1 MHCDA
6 CVSKIEKALNAVDG
20 VTTATAKLNENQAI
34 VEGDVPSENLINAI
48 NKTGY
53 EAFLIDQDSGIGY
66 DEKDSKEHSTKLY
79 PLYLIF
85 FYITVST
92 LLINR
97 VDLSLNDIMLD
108 FMGLFYIVFSFF
120 KFLDYKNF
128 PDTFKMYDP
137 IAKTIPFY
145 GWAYPF
151 LETFLGLAF
160 LLRVELYI
168 ALVTTLAILGSTTIG
183 VIRSLMNKETIQC
196 GCLGTALN
204 LPMTTVTLV
213 ENSIMLFMA
222 LWMLFLL

>member
-20 VTTATAKLNENQAI
+20 VTTATAKLKENQAI
-34 VEGDVPSENLINAI
+34 VEGDVSSENLINAI

-53 EAFLIDQDSGIGY
+53 EAFLIDRGSEIGSN
-66 DEKDSKEHSTKLY
+66 KIDSKEHSTKLY

-85 FYITVST
+85 FYITAST

-97 VDLSLNDIMLD
+97 VDLSLDDIMLD

-168 ALVTTLAILGSTTIG
+168 ALVTTLVILGATTIG
-183 VIRSLMNKETIQC
+183 VIRSLMNKESIQC

>member
-6 CVSKIEKALNAVDG
+6 CVSKIEKSLNAVDG
-20 VTTATAKLNENQAI
+20 VITATANLNKNQAI
-34 VEGDVPSENLINAI
+34 VEGNVSSKNLINAI

-85 FYITVST
+85 FYITAST

-137 IAKTIPFY
+137 C
-145 GWAYPF
+145 
-151 LETFLGLAF
+151 
-160 LLRVELYI
+160 LLYTSPSPRDR
-168 ALVTTLAILGSTTIG
+168 G
-183 VIRSLMNKETIQC
+183 
-196 GCLGTALN
+196 
-204 LPMTTVTLV
+204 
-213 ENSIMLFMA
+213 
-222 LWMLFLL
+222 